1 MNRLRLQ
8 VLFFFLLKNMSENKP
23 HRVNFA
29 LVRIIT
35 ETLDLIQDSFEEGKP
50 AKINTGLN
58 FGIDQDRNLV
68 KVLYKNTFQQDG
80 QDFIEIEIACI
91 FAIDKESWQLL
102 NSKEEG
108 KFILPKG
115 LAGHLAT
122 LTAST
127 ARGVLHNE
135 TEGTP
140 FNRYFIPAGNIND
153 MLPSDVVLPL
163 ETP

>member
-1 MNRLRLQ
+1 MPE
-8 VLFFFLLKNMSENKP
+8 KAS

-35 ETLDLIQDSFEEGKP
+35 ENIDLIPDSFEEGKP

-58 FGIDQDRNLV
+58 FGIDTNRNFV
-68 KVLYKNTFQQDG
+68 KVLYKNTFQQNEKN
-80 QDFIEIEIACI
+80 FIEIEVACI
-91 FAIDKESWQLL
+91 FTINEESWQLFS
-102 NSKEEG
+102 NKEEG

-115 LAGHLAT
+115 LAGYLAM

-127 ARGVLHNE
+127 ARGILHNE

-140 FNRYFIPAGNIND
+140 FNRYFIPANNVND
-153 MLPSDVVLPL
+153 MLPSDVVMPL
-163 ETP
+163 ENH

>member
-1 MNRLRLQ
+1 MPE
-8 VLFFFLLKNMSENKP
+8 KAS

-35 ETLDLIQDSFEEGKP
+35 ENIDLIPDSFEEGKP

-58 FGIDQDRNLV
+58 FGIDTNRNFV
-68 KVLYKNTFQQDG
+68 KVLYKNTFEQNEKN
-80 QDFIEIEIACI
+80 FIEIEVACI
-91 FAIDKESWQLL
+91 FTINEELWQLFS
-102 NSKEEG
+102 NKEEG

-115 LAGHLAT
+115 LAGHLAM

-127 ARGVLHNE
+127 ARGILHNE

-140 FNRYFIPAGNIND
+140 FNRYFIPANNVND
-153 MLPSDVVLPL
+153 MLPSDVVMPL
-163 ETP
+163 ENH

>member
-1 MNRLRLQ
+1 MPE
-8 VLFFFLLKNMSENKP
+8 KAP

-35 ETLDLIQDSFEEGKP
+35 ENIDLIPDSFEEGKP

-58 FGIDQDRNLV
+58 FGIDTNRNFV
-68 KVLYKNTFQQDG
+68 KVLYKNTFQQNEKN
-80 QDFIEIEIACI
+80 FIEIEVACI
-91 FAIDKESWQLL
+91 FTINEESWQLFS
-102 NSKEEG
+102 NKEEG

-115 LAGHLAT
+115 LAGHLAM

-127 ARGVLHNE
+127 ARGILHNE

-140 FNRYFIPAGNIND
+140 FNRYFIPANNVND
-153 MLPSDVVLPL
+153 MLPSDVVMPL
-163 ETP
+163 ENH

>member
-1 MNRLRLQ
+1 MPE
-8 VLFFFLLKNMSENKP
+8 KAS

-35 ETLDLIQDSFEEGKP
+35 ENIDLIPDSFEEGKP

-58 FGIDQDRNLV
+58 FGIDTNRNFV
-68 KVLYKNTFQQDG
+68 KVLYKNTFQQNEKN
-80 QDFIEIEIACI
+80 FIEIEVACI
-91 FAIDKESWQLL
+91 FTVNEESWQLFS
-102 NSKEEG
+102 NKEEG

-115 LAGHLAT
+115 LAGHLAM

-127 ARGVLHNE
+127 ARGILHNE

-140 FNRYFIPAGNIND
+140 FNRYFIPANNVND
-153 MLPSDVVLPL
+153 MLPSDVVMPL
-163 ETP
+163 ENH

>member
-1 MNRLRLQ
+1 MPE
-8 VLFFFLLKNMSENKP
+8 KAS

-35 ETLDLIQDSFEEGKP
+35 ENIDLIPDSFEEGKP

-58 FGIDQDRNLV
+58 FGIDTNRNFV
-68 KVLYKNTFQQDG
+68 KVLYKNTFQQNEKN
-80 QDFIEIEIACI
+80 FIEIEVACI
-91 FAIDKESWQLL
+91 FTINEESWQLFS
-102 NSKEEG
+102 NKEEG

-115 LAGHLAT
+115 LAGHLAM

-127 ARGVLHNE
+127 ARGILHNE

-140 FNRYFIPAGNIND
+140 FNRYFIPANNVND
-153 MLPSDVVLPL
+153 MLPSDVVMPL
-163 ETP
+163 ENH

>member
-1 MNRLRLQ
+1 MPE
-8 VLFFFLLKNMSENKP
+8 KAS

-35 ETLDLIQDSFEEGKP
+35 ENIDLIPDSFEEGKP

-58 FGIDQDRNLV
+58 FGIDTNRNFV
-68 KVLYKNTFQQDG
+68 KVLYKNTFEQNEKN
-80 QDFIEIEIACI
+80 FIEIEVACI
-91 FAIDKESWQLL
+91 FTINEESWQLFS
-102 NSKEEG
+102 NKEEG

-115 LAGHLAT
+115 LAGHLAM

-127 ARGVLHNE
+127 ARGILHNE

-140 FNRYFIPAGNIND
+140 FNRYFIPANNVND
-153 MLPSDVVLPL
+153 MLPSDVVMPL
-163 ETP
+163 ENH

>member
-1 MNRLRLQ
+1 MPE
-8 VLFFFLLKNMSENKP
+8 KAS

-35 ETLDLIQDSFEEGKP
+35 ENIDLTPDSFEEGKP

-58 FGIDQDRNLV
+58 FGIDTNRNFV
-68 KVLYKNTFQQDG
+68 KVLYKNTFQQNEKN
-80 QDFIEIEIACI
+80 FIEIEVACI
-91 FAIDKESWQLL
+91 FTINEESWQLFS
-102 NSKEEG
+102 NKEEG

-115 LAGHLAT
+115 LAGHLAM

-127 ARGVLHNE
+127 ARGILHNE

-140 FNRYFIPAGNIND
+140 FNRYFIPANNVND
-153 MLPSDVVLPL
+153 MLPSDVVMPL
-163 ETP
+163 ENH